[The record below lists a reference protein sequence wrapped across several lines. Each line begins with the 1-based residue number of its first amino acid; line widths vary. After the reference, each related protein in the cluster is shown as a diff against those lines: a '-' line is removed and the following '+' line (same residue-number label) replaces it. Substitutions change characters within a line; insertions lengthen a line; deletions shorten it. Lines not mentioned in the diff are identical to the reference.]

1 MDAQRALAEG
11 ATLCHGKHTFR
22 GKPATRS
29 MVTTH
34 GWQWNTAHGMQKTG
48 KEGTWPRSRG
58 SDTSARPQHS
68 THLPWACWG
77 RAGWQT
83 PRPRSPAAAAPATPS
98 DLQPC
103 STVRA
108 ARAPRRTPHPA
119 AIPSMMCFRDRPRS
133 VSALK
138 EEKGQWEPAASRS
151 TAGQGGCYLL
161 SSPEDLGGDDQAGS
175 SAGRRAES

>member
-1 MDAQRALAEG
+1 MGNTLSEESLPQEAWLQPTDGNGIRHTACRKQGKKGRGPG
-11 ATLCHGKHTFR
+11 A
-22 GKPATRS
+22 
-29 MVTTH
+29 M
-34 GWQWNTAHGMQKTG
+34 GWT
-48 KEGTWPRSRG
+48 P
-58 SDTSARPQHS
+58 RPQRS
-68 THLPWACWG
+68 THLPWVCWG